1 MFKTLKINEFRCLEN
16 KEINLGRYL
25 TVLSGRNSTGKST
38 VLGMLGNAGEIKK
51 KEGATYNNSRFRAEF
66 SELFNGSEEHDKSGS
81 NRYEVDIC
89 DSDGNII
96 DYRKFRITWQKKNKN
111 SDERRFHIVPYRKD
125 EEIDTSAKFSI
136 PVLYLGLSRL
146 FPIGEADENR
156 LNSTMVKFK
165 TEEHQKWFT
174 EEYTKILSLHSD
186 IKSVSNTYL
195 GETDKKSAI
204 GVNTDDYD
212 YLANSSGQDN
222 LGQILL
228 AILSFKNIKE
238 DWNGAWKGGLLLI
251 DEIDSTLHPAAQNR
265 LIDLIIREARSME
278 IQVVVTTHSLSLL
291 KHISLKT
298 AYNSDCINNVELY
311 YFTNANRI
319 LEIRRNIDFSQI
331 EGDLLVQSNI
341 QSMHKIKV
349 YSEDGENRW
358 FLTKLLSEY
367 MGYIEVLD
375 VNLGCKEL
383 ITLYKA
389 DTEYFGNTIIV
400 FDGDVKDAELATVP
414 QAIRERTGNM
424 IKLPGQVRPEEVIY
438 QYILGLSAEHPYWAS
453 ARNVNFTWDYFH
465 DHGPETYN
473 CEKDRDKY
481 KKWFQEHM
489 QFFDATKLFEF
500 WLEDNT
506 EQAEIFVDQFKEAY
520 NSIASRMFIN
530 KIYD

>member
-1 MFKTLKINEFRCLEN
+1 
-16 KEINLGRYL
+16 
-25 TVLSGRNSTGKST
+25 
-38 VLGMLGNAGEIKK
+38 MLGNAGEIKK

-66 SELFNGSEEHDKSGS
+66 SELFIGSKEHDKSGS

-89 DSDGNII
+89 DNDGNIT

-125 EEIDTSAKFSI
+125 EEIDTSAKLSI

-174 EEYTKILSLHSD
+174 TEYTKILSLHSD
-186 IKSVSNTYL
+186 IKSVSNTHL

-238 DWNGAWKGGLLLI
+238 NWNGDWKGGLLLI

-375 VNLGCKEL
+375 VNLGYKEL

-400 FDGDVKDAELATVP
+400 FDGDVQEAELATVP

-438 QYILGLSAEHPYWAS
+438 QYILGLSAEHPYWAF

-473 CEKDRDKY
+473 CEKDRDNY

-500 WLEDNT
+500 WLEDNI
-506 EQAEIFVDQFKEAY
+506 EQAENFVDQFKKAY

-530 KIYD
+530 KIHD